1 MKTWQKIG
9 LSVTPK
15 AHIFEEHSIESMQTL
30 NGLGDNT
37 KDFIDFP
44 HQDGAC
50 HDRRKQGLRGYNQK
64 HESQHKSEDRASHP
78 KVQEVKEK

>member
-1 MKTWQKIG
+1 
-9 LSVTPK
+9 
-15 AHIFEEHSIESMQTL
+15 MQTL
-30 NGLGDNT
+30 NGLGDKT

-50 HDRRKQGLRGYNQK
+50 HDRRTQGLRGYNQK

-78 KVQEVKEK
+78 KVQEVKEKWEQKGSSVQKKMQPRKW